1 MKLAVFLL
9 AGRGSRL
16 GPYGD
21 HLPKCLIEVSGIPIL
36 HRMLG
41 NLKKQGLKKAI
52 LVVGFLWKE
61 IYKSIGD
68 VWEGIEIEYVVN
80 EDWEETNNIVSLY
93 RAKNSILEDFLL
105 LEGDIIVS
113 ESALGLFSGAKN
125 QIAVSRFK
133 PYMDGT
139 VVTVD
144 DRLVKKIYL
153 KSDPNRPS
161 EPGRLYKTVNIYCL
175 EFNKFS
181 SLILPELKKII
192 DSGATSVYYEQAF
205 ANLVNSSNM
214 DFIPVDFSGIDWAE
228 VDNKD
233 DLQRAERIFP

>member
-16 GPYGD
+16 GPCGN
-21 HLPKCLIEVSGIPIL
+21 HLPKCLLEVSGIPIL
-36 HRMLG
+36 YRMLG
-41 NLKKQGLKKAI
+41 NLKKQGLQKAI
-52 LVVGFLWKE
+52 FVVGFLWEE

-68 VWEGIEIEYVVN
+68 SWEGVEIEYVVN

-113 ESALGLFSGAKN
+113 ESALGLFSGEKN
-125 QIAVSRFK
+125 QIAVSKFK

-139 VVTVD
+139 VVTVG

-153 KSDPNRPS
+153 KSDPDRPK
-161 EPGRLYKTVNIYCL
+161 EPGSLYKTVNIYCL
-175 EFNKFS
+175 EYNKFS
-181 SLILPELKKII
+181 SFILPELKKII
-192 DSGATSVYYEQAF
+192 DSGATNVYYEQAF
-205 ANLVNSSNM
+205 ANLVNSGNM

-228 VDNKD
+228 VDNEN
-233 DLQRAERIFP
+233 DLQMAERIFP